1 MSEKGTKRREWIKTF
16 AIIFLVILLILTFFS
31 NTIMNYS
38 LPEVAAQYV
47 QSGNIN
53 AQIRGYGTIE
63 SGDPYNVKIKAV
75 RKVESVEVHQGDKVE
90 KGQVLCLLSGEDSEE
105 LEAAKKALEEAEE
118 AFEMALLTGSV
129 DSSIMNNAG
138 NTDSIQNYKT
148 KIISLQNEIDKVEA
162 EKDAADAKVK
172 EWQDKV
178 DAITLQITVTGS
190 TIVDTT
196 NETKAVN
203 EAKAVMDNANFALT
217 EAKNALAT
225 IESQI
230 EYENQVTSGD
240 SVEKDALN
248 KQKLEASQ
256 NVINAEAAYKTA
268 SLNYEKAL
276 KVLNDKKATGNV
288 EGSVANLE
296 RQKALLQVELN
307 NAQKTAS
314 QKEEALT
321 VKQAELET
329 LVKNISDEINLGGLY
344 DAVSQAKEEVNRLE
358 DMVDGSE
365 IVAPISGT
373 IMTVNVKS
381 GLDTPEDGIVFT
393 MQPEGEGYT
402 LSFTVTNEQAKKL
415 AVGDVATP
423 VNSWRYDDMQIVLSS
438 IRPDTN
444 NPGQNK
450 LLVFNVSGEN
460 VVPNQSLNVSVAQR
474 SGGMYEMVV
483 PNSAI
488 REDNNGKFILT
499 VEAKSSPIGTR
510 YIANRVDVDVIA
522 SDDTQSAITGAL
534 YGYEFVITTSTKP
547 VEAGQYVRMPE

>member
-16 AIIFLVILLILTFFS
+16 AIIFLIILLILTFFS

-75 RKVESVEVHQGDKVE
+75 RKVESVEVRQGDKVE
-90 KGQVLCLLSGEDSEE
+90 KGQVLCLLSGEDSTE
-105 LEAAKKALEEAEE
+105 LETAKETLKTAED

-138 NTDSIQNYKT
+138 NTDSTQNYKA
-148 KIISLQNEIDKVEA
+148 KIIRIQNEIATAEA
-162 EKDAADAKVK
+162 EKAAADAKVK

-178 DAITLQITVTGS
+178 DAVTLQISITGS

-217 EAKNALAT
+217 EAKNALET
-225 IESQI
+225 IEAQI
-230 EYENQVTSGD
+230 AQQMSVSSGD
-240 SVEKDALN
+240 SVALDALN
-248 KQKLEASQ
+248 QQKLTAGQ
-256 NVINAEAAYKTA
+256 NVINAETAYKTA
-268 SLNYEKAL
+268 VLNYDKAV
-276 KVLNDKKATGNV
+276 KVLEDKKATNNV
-288 EGSVANLE
+288 DANVANLE
-296 RQKALLQVELN
+296 RQKALLQVELT
-307 NAQKTAS
+307 NAQKAAQ
-314 QKEEALT
+314 QKEEALAT
-321 VKQAELET
+321 KQAELDT
-329 LVKNISDEINLGGLY
+329 VVKNISDEINLGGLY
-344 DAVSQAKEEVNRLE
+344 DAVAKAKAEVKRLE
-358 DMVDGSE
+358 DLVEGSE
-365 IVAPISGT
+365 VVAPISGT

-415 AVGDVATP
+415 TIGDVAEP

-438 IRPDTN
+438 IRPDTS

-450 LLVFNVSGEN
+450 LLTFNVSGEN
-460 VVPNQSLNVSVAQR
+460 IVPNQSMNVSVAQR

-488 REDNNGKFILT
+488 REDNNGKFVLI
-499 VEAKSSPIGTR
+499 VEAKNSPIGTR
-510 YIANRVDVDVIA
+510 YIANRVDVDVVA

>member
-1 MSEKGTKRREWIKTF
+1 MNEKGTKRREWIKTF
-16 AIIFLVILLILTFFS
+16 AIIFLIILLILTFFS

-75 RKVESVEVHQGDKVE
+75 RKVESVEVRQGDKVE
-90 KGQVLCLLSGEDSEE
+90 KGQVLCLLSGEDSTE
-105 LEAAKKALEEAEE
+105 LETAKETLKAAED

-138 NTDSIQNYKT
+138 NTDSTQNYKA
-148 KIISLQNEIDKVEA
+148 KIIRIQNEIATAEA
-162 EKDAADAKVK
+162 EKAAADAKVK

-178 DAITLQITVTGS
+178 DAVTLQISITGS

-217 EAKNALAT
+217 EAKNALET
-225 IESQI
+225 IEAQI
-230 EYENQVTSGD
+230 AQQMSVSSGD
-240 SVEKDALN
+240 SVALDALN
-248 KQKLEASQ
+248 QQKLTAGQ
-256 NVINAEAAYKTA
+256 NVINAETAYKTA
-268 SLNYEKAL
+268 VLNYDKAV
-276 KVLNDKKATGNV
+276 KVLEDKKATNNV
-288 EGSVANLE
+288 DANVANLE
-296 RQKALLQVELN
+296 RQKALLQVELT
-307 NAQKTAS
+307 NAQKAAQ
-314 QKEEALT
+314 QKEEALAT
-321 VKQAELET
+321 KQAELDT
-329 LVKNISDEINLGGLY
+329 VVKNISDEINLGGLY
-344 DAVSQAKEEVNRLE
+344 DAVAKAKAEVKRLE
-358 DMVDGSE
+358 DLVEGSE
-365 IVAPISGT
+365 VVAPISGT

-415 AVGDVATP
+415 TIGDVAEP

-438 IRPDTN
+438 IRPDTS

-450 LLVFNVSGEN
+450 LLTFNVSGEN
-460 VVPNQSLNVSVAQR
+460 IVPNQSMNVSVAQR

-488 REDNNGKFILT
+488 REDNNGKFVLI
-499 VEAKSSPIGTR
+499 VEAKNSPIGTR
-510 YIANRVDVDVIA
+510 YIANRVDVDVVA

>member
-105 LEAAKKALEEAEE
+105 LEAAKKALEEAED

-162 EKDAADAKVK
+162 EKDVADAKVK

-217 EAKNALAT
+217 EAKNVLAT

-358 DMVDGSE
+358 DLVDGSE

>member
-1 MSEKGTKRREWIKTF
+1 MNEKGAKRREWIKTF

-75 RKVESVEVHQGDKVE
+75 RKVESVEVRQGDKVE
-90 KGQVLCLLSGEDSEE
+90 KGQVLCLLSGEDSTE
-105 LEAAKKALEEAEE
+105 LETAKETLKAAED

-138 NTDSIQNYKT
+138 NTDSTQNYKA
-148 KIISLQNEIDKVEA
+148 KIIRIQNEIVTAEA

-178 DAITLQITVTGS
+178 DAVTLQISVTGS
-190 TIVDTT
+190 SIVDTT

-203 EAKAVMDNANFALT
+203 EAKAVMDNASFALT
-217 EAKNALAT
+217 EARNALET
-225 IESQI
+225 IEAQI
-230 EYENQVTSGD
+230 AQQMSVSSGD
-240 SVEKDALN
+240 SVALDTLN
-248 KQKLEASQ
+248 GQKLVAGQ
-256 NVINAEAAYKTA
+256 NVINAETTYKTA
-268 SLNYEKAL
+268 ALNYEKAV
-276 KVLNDKKATGNV
+276 KVLDDKKATNNV
-288 EGSVANLE
+288 EATIANLE
-296 RQKALLQVELN
+296 RQKALLQVELT
-307 NAQKTAS
+307 NAEKLATQKT
-314 QKEEALT
+314 EALAT
-321 VKQAELET
+321 KQAELET
-329 LVKNISDEINLGGLY
+329 MVKNISDEINLGSLY
-344 DAVSQAKEEVNRLE
+344 DTVTKAKAEVKRLE
-358 DMVDGSE
+358 DLVEGSE
-365 IVAPISGT
+365 VVAPISGT

-381 GLDTPEDGIVFT
+381 GLDTPEDGVVFT

-415 AVGDVATP
+415 SVGDVAEP

-438 IRPDTN
+438 IRPDTS

-450 LLVFNVSGEN
+450 LLTFNVSGEN
-460 VVPNQSLNVSVAQR
+460 IVPNQSLNVSVAQR

-488 REDNNGKFILT
+488 REDNNGKFVLI
-499 VEAKSSPIGTR
+499 VEAKNSPIGTR

-547 VEAGQYVRMPE
+547 VEAGKYVRMPE

>member
-1 MSEKGTKRREWIKTF
+1 MNEKGTKRREWIKTF

-38 LPEVAAQYV
+38 LPEVAAQYI

-53 AQIRGYGTIE
+53 AKIRGYGTIE
-63 SGDPYNVKIKAV
+63 SGDPYNVKIKTV
-75 RKVESVEVHQGDKVE
+75 RKVESVEVRQGDKVE
-90 KGQVLCLLSGEDSEE
+90 KGQILCLLSGEDSTE
-105 LEAAKKALEEAEE
+105 LETAKEVLKAAED

-138 NTDSIQNYKT
+138 KTDSTQNYKAQ
-148 KIISLQNEIDKVEA
+148 IIRIQNEITTAEA

-178 DAITLQITVTGS
+178 DAVTLQISITAS
-190 TIVDTT
+190 SIVDTSK
-196 NETKAVN
+196 ETKAVN
-203 EAKAVMDNANFALT
+203 EAKTAMDTANFTLT
-217 EAKNALAT
+217 EARNALEA
-225 IESQI
+225 IEAQI
-230 EYENQVTSGD
+230 AQQMIVSSGD
-240 SVEKDALN
+240 SVVLEPLN
-248 KQKLEASQ
+248 KQKLEAGQ
-256 NVINAEAAYKTA
+256 NVINAETAYKTA
-268 SLNYEKAL
+268 ALNYEKAL
-276 KVLNDKKATGNV
+276 KALEDKKSTNNTDAT
-288 EGSVANLE
+288 VANLE
-296 RQKALLQVELN
+296 RQKTLLQVELN
-307 NAQKTAS
+307 NAQKAAL
-314 QKEEALT
+314 QKEEVLASKQEELT
-321 VKQAELET
+321 T
-329 LVKNISDEINLGGLY
+329 IVKNISDEINLGGLY
-344 DAVSQAKEEVNRLE
+344 DAVTKAKAEVNRLE
-358 DMVDGSE
+358 EMVEGSE
-365 IVAPISGT
+365 VLAPISGT
-373 IMTVNVKS
+373 IMSVNVKS

-402 LSFTVTNEQAKKL
+402 LSFSVTNEQAKKL
-415 AVGDVATP
+415 SVGDVAEP

-438 IRPDTN
+438 IRPDTS

-460 VVPNQSLNVSVAQR
+460 IIPNQSMNVAVAQR

-488 REDNNGKFILT
+488 REDNNGKFILI

-510 YIANRVDVDVIA
+510 YIANRVDVDVLA

>member
-1 MSEKGTKRREWIKTF
+1 MNEKGTKRREWIKTF
-16 AIIFLVILLILTFFS
+16 AIIFLIILLILTFFS

-75 RKVESVEVHQGDKVE
+75 RKVESVEVRQGDKVE
-90 KGQVLCLLSGEDSEE
+90 KGQVLCLLSGEDSTE
-105 LEAAKKALEEAEE
+105 LETAKETLKAAED

-138 NTDSIQNYKT
+138 NTDSTQNYKA
-148 KIISLQNEIDKVEA
+148 KIIRIQNEIATAEA
-162 EKDAADAKVK
+162 EKAAADAKVK

-178 DAITLQITVTGS
+178 DAVTLQISITGS

-217 EAKNALAT
+217 EAKNALET
-225 IESQI
+225 IEAQI
-230 EYENQVTSGD
+230 AQQMSVSSGD
-240 SVEKDALN
+240 SVALDALN
-248 KQKLEASQ
+248 QQKLTAGQ
-256 NVINAEAAYKTA
+256 NVINAETAYKTA
-268 SLNYEKAL
+268 VLNYDKAV
-276 KVLNDKKATGNV
+276 KVLEDKKATNNV
-288 EGSVANLE
+288 EANVANLE
-296 RQKALLQVELN
+296 RQKALLQVELT
-307 NAQKTAS
+307 NAQKAAQ
-314 QKEEALT
+314 QKEEALAT
-321 VKQAELET
+321 KQAELDT
-329 LVKNISDEINLGGLY
+329 VVKNISDEINLGGLY
-344 DAVSQAKEEVNRLE
+344 DAVAKAKAEVKRLE
-358 DMVDGSE
+358 DLVEGSE
-365 IVAPISGT
+365 VVAPISGT

-415 AVGDVATP
+415 TIGDVAEP

-438 IRPDTN
+438 IRPDTS

-450 LLVFNVSGEN
+450 LLTFNVSGEN
-460 VVPNQSLNVSVAQR
+460 IVPNQSMNVSVAQR

-488 REDNNGKFILT
+488 REDNNGKFVLI
-499 VEAKSSPIGTR
+499 VEAKNSPIGTR
-510 YIANRVDVDVIA
+510 YIANRVDVDVVA

>member
-1 MSEKGTKRREWIKTF
+1 MNEKGTKRREWIKTF
-16 AIIFLVILLILTFFS
+16 AIIFLVILLVLTFFS

-75 RKVESVEVHQGDKVE
+75 RKVESVEVRQGDKVE
-90 KGQVLCLLSGEDSEE
+90 KGQVLCLLSGEDSTE
-105 LEAAKKALEEAEE
+105 LETAKETLKAAED

-138 NTDSIQNYKT
+138 NTDSTQNYKA
-148 KIISLQNEIDKVEA
+148 KIIRIQNEIVAVES
-162 EKDAADAKVK
+162 EKNAADAKVK

-178 DAITLQITVTGS
+178 DAVTLQISITGS

-203 EAKAVMDNANFALT
+203 EAKAVMDNANFTLT
-217 EAKNALAT
+217 EARNALET
-225 IESQI
+225 IEAQI
-230 EYENQVTSGD
+230 AQQMSVSSGD
-240 SVEKDALN
+240 SVALDALN
-248 KQKLEASQ
+248 QQKLAAGQ
-256 NVINAEAAYKTA
+256 NVINAETAYKAA
-268 SLNYEKAL
+268 SLNYDKAV
-276 KVLNDKKATGNV
+276 KVLEDKKATNNV
-288 EGSVANLE
+288 DVNVANLE
-296 RQKALLQVELN
+296 RQKALLQVELS
-307 NAQKTAS
+307 NAEKLATQKA
-314 QKEEALT
+314 EALAT
-321 VKQAELET
+321 KQAELET
-329 LVKNISDEINLGGLY
+329 VVKNISDEINLGGLY
-344 DAVSQAKEEVNRLE
+344 DTVTKAKAEVNRLE
-358 DMVDGSE
+358 ELVEGSE
-365 IVAPISGT
+365 VIAPITGT
-373 IMTVNVKS
+373 IMTVNIKS

-415 AVGDVATP
+415 SVGDVAEP

-438 IRPDTN
+438 IRPDPS

-450 LLVFNVSGEN
+450 LLTFNVSGEN
-460 VVPNQSLNVSVAQR
+460 IVPNQSMNVSVAQR
-474 SGGMYEMVV
+474 SGGMYDMVV

-488 REDNNGKFILT
+488 REDNNGKFILI
-499 VEAKSSPIGTR
+499 VEAKNSPIGTR

>member
-75 RKVESVEVHQGDKVE
+75 RKVESVEVRQGDKVE

-105 LEAAKKALEEAEE
+105 LGAAKKALEEAEE

-203 EAKAVMDNANFALT
+203 EAKAVMDNANFVLT
-217 EAKNALAT
+217 EAKNALENVEA
-225 IESQI
+225 QI
-230 EYENQVTSGD
+230 AQQMLVSSGD
-240 SVEKDALN
+240 AVALGALN
-248 KQKLEASQ
+248 KQKLAASQ
-256 NVINAEAAYKTA
+256 NVINAESAYKTA
-268 SLNYEKAL
+268 SLNYEKAM
-276 KVLNDKKATGNV
+276 KVLDDKKATGNV

-314 QKEEALT
+314 QKEEALAT
-321 VKQAELET
+321 KQAELESV
-329 LVKNISDEINLGGLY
+329 VKNISDEINLGGLY
-344 DAVSQAKEEVNRLE
+344 DAVAKAKEEVNRLE
-358 DMVDGSE
+358 DLVDGSE
-365 IVAPISGT
+365 VVAPISGT

>member
-1 MSEKGTKRREWIKTF
+1 MSEKGTKRREWIKTI

-63 SGDPYNVKIKAV
+63 SGDPYNVKIKTV
-75 RKVESVEVHQGDKVE
+75 RKVESVEVRQGDKVE
-90 KGQVLCLLSGEDSEE
+90 KGQILCLLSGEDSTE
-105 LEAAKKALEEAEE
+105 LETAKEALKVAED

-138 NTDSIQNYKT
+138 NTDSTQNYKA
-148 KIISLQNEIDKVEA
+148 KIILIQNELAAVEK
-162 EKDAADAKVK
+162 EKEAADAKVK

-178 DAITLQITVTGS
+178 DAIVLQISVTAS
-190 TIVDTT
+190 SVVDTT
-196 NETKAVN
+196 NESKAVN
-203 EAKAVMDNANFALT
+203 DAKTAMDNANFALT
-217 EAKNALAT
+217 EGKNHLEN
-225 IESQI
+225 IEAQI
-230 EYENQVTSGD
+230 NYEQTVSSGD
-240 SVEKDALN
+240 AIKWDELN
-248 KQKLEASQ
+248 KQKLEAEQ
-256 NVINAEAAYKTA
+256 NVINLEAAYKA
-268 SLNYEKAL
+268 AALNHEKATKAL
-276 KVLNDKKATGNV
+276 EDKKATSNTDKAV
-288 EGSVANLE
+288 SDLE
-296 RQKALLQVELN
+296 RQKALLEVELN
-307 NAQKTAS
+307 NAKKISAEKEANMAS
-314 QKEEALT
+314 
-321 VKQAELET
+321 KQAELDA
-329 LVKNISDEINLGGLY
+329 LVKNITDEINLGSLY
-344 DAVSQAKEEVNRLE
+344 DAVAKAKTEVKRLE
-358 DMVDGSE
+358 DMVEGSE
-365 IVAPISGT
+365 ILAPISGT

-415 AVGDVATP
+415 SVGDIAEP
-423 VNSWRYDDMQIVLSS
+423 VNAWRYDDMQIVLSS
-438 IRPDTN
+438 IRPDTT

-450 LLVFNVSGEN
+450 LLTFNVSGEN
-460 VVPNQSLNVSVAQR
+460 IVPNQSLNISVAQK

-488 REDNNGKFILT
+488 REDNNGKFVLI

-510 YIANRVDVDVIA
+510 YIANRVDVEVVA

>member
-1 MSEKGTKRREWIKTF
+1 MNEKGTKRREWIKTF
-16 AIIFLVILLILTFFS
+16 AIIFLIILLILTFFS

-75 RKVESVEVHQGDKVE
+75 RKVESVEVRQGDKVE
-90 KGQVLCLLSGEDSEE
+90 KGQVLCLLSGEDSTE
-105 LEAAKKALEEAEE
+105 LETAKETLKAAED

-138 NTDSIQNYKT
+138 NTDSTQNYKA
-148 KIISLQNEIDKVEA
+148 KIIRIQNEIATAEA
-162 EKDAADAKVK
+162 EKAAADAKVK

-178 DAITLQITVTGS
+178 DAVTLQISITGS

-217 EAKNALAT
+217 EAKNALET
-225 IESQI
+225 IEAQI
-230 EYENQVTSGD
+230 AQQMSVSSGD
-240 SVEKDALN
+240 SVALDALN
-248 KQKLEASQ
+248 QQKLTAGQ
-256 NVINAEAAYKTA
+256 NVINAETAYKTA
-268 SLNYEKAL
+268 VLNYDKAV
-276 KVLNDKKATGNV
+276 KVLEDKKATNNV
-288 EGSVANLE
+288 DANVANLE

-307 NAQKTAS
+307 NAQKAAQ
-314 QKEEALT
+314 QKEEALAT
-321 VKQAELET
+321 KQAELDTE
-329 LVKNISDEINLGGLY
+329 VKNISDEINLGGLY
-344 DAVSQAKEEVNRLE
+344 DAVTKAKAEVKRLE
-358 DMVDGSE
+358 DLVEGSE
-365 IVAPISGT
+365 VVAPISGT

-415 AVGDVATP
+415 TIGDVAEP

-438 IRPDTN
+438 IRPDTS

-450 LLVFNVSGEN
+450 LLTFNVSGEN
-460 VVPNQSLNVSVAQR
+460 IVPNQSLNVSVAQR

-488 REDNNGKFILT
+488 REDNNGKFILI
-499 VEAKSSPIGTR
+499 VEAKNSPIGTR
-510 YIANRVDVDVIA
+510 YIANRVDVDVVA

>member
-75 RKVESVEVHQGDKVE
+75 RKVESVEVRQGDKVE
-90 KGQVLCLLSGEDSEE
+90 KGQVLCLLSGEDSTE
-105 LEAAKKALEEAEE
+105 LETAKETLKAAED

-138 NTDSIQNYKT
+138 NTDSTQNYKA
-148 KIISLQNEIDKVEA
+148 KIIRIQNEIATAEA
-162 EKDAADAKVK
+162 EKAAADAKVK

-178 DAITLQITVTGS
+178 DAVTLQISITGS

-217 EAKNALAT
+217 EAKNALET
-225 IESQI
+225 IEAQI
-230 EYENQVTSGD
+230 AQQMSVSSGD
-240 SVEKDALN
+240 SVALDTLN
-248 KQKLEASQ
+248 QQKLTAGQ
-256 NVINAEAAYKTA
+256 NVINAETAYKTA
-268 SLNYEKAL
+268 VLNYDKAV
-276 KVLNDKKATGNV
+276 KVLEDKKATNNV
-288 EGSVANLE
+288 DVNVANLE
-296 RQKALLQVELN
+296 RQKALLQVELT
-307 NAQKTAS
+307 NAQKAAQ
-314 QKEEALT
+314 QKEEALAT
-321 VKQAELET
+321 KQAELDT
-329 LVKNISDEINLGGLY
+329 VVKNISDEINLGGLY
-344 DAVSQAKEEVNRLE
+344 DAVAKAKAEVKRLE
-358 DMVDGSE
+358 DLVEGSE
-365 IVAPISGT
+365 VVAPISGT

-415 AVGDVATP
+415 TIGDVAEP

-438 IRPDTN
+438 IRPDTS

-450 LLVFNVSGEN
+450 LLTFNVSGEN
-460 VVPNQSLNVSVAQR
+460 IVPNQSMNVSVAQR

-488 REDNNGKFILT
+488 REDNNGKFVLI

-510 YIANRVDVDVIA
+510 YIANRVDVDVVA

>member
-105 LEAAKKALEEAEE
+105 LEAAKKALEEAED

-329 LVKNISDEINLGGLY
+329 IVKNISDEINLGGLY

-358 DMVDGSE
+358 DLVDGSE

>member
-1 MSEKGTKRREWIKTF
+1 MNEKGTKRREWIKTI

-38 LPEVAAQYV
+38 LPEVAAQYI

-63 SGDPYNVKIKAV
+63 SGDPYSVKIKTV
-75 RKVESVEVHQGDKVE
+75 RKVESVEVRQGDKVE
-90 KGQVLCLLSGEDSEE
+90 KGQVLCLLSGEDSTE
-105 LEAAKKALEEAEE
+105 LEAAKEALRVAEE

-138 NTDSIQNYKT
+138 NTDSTQNYKD
-148 KIISLQNEIDKVEA
+148 KIILLQKELATA
-162 EKDAADAKVK
+162 EEEKNAADSKVK

-178 DAITLQITVTGS
+178 DAVIAQISVTAS
-190 TIVDTT
+190 AVVDTT
-196 NETKAVN
+196 NESKAVN
-203 EAKAVMDNANFALT
+203 EAKTAMDNANFALT
-217 EAKNALAT
+217 EAQNGLGT
-225 IESQI
+225 IEAQI
-230 EYENQVTSGD
+230 NQQMAVSSGD
-240 SVEKDALN
+240 AVSLEVLN
-248 KQKLEASQ
+248 QQKLEAGQ
-256 NVINAEAAYKTA
+256 NVINAEAVYKAA

-276 KVLNDKKATGNV
+276 KVLEDKKATINV
-288 EGSVANLE
+288 DANVAGLE
-296 RQKALLQVELN
+296 RQKALLEVELN
-307 NAQKTAS
+307 NAKKVATD
-314 QKEEALT
+314 KET
-321 VKQAELET
+321 NMTTKKAELDS
-329 LVKNISDEINLGGLY
+329 LVKNISDEINLGSLY
-344 DAVSQAKEEVNRLE
+344 DAVTKAKSEVSRLE
-358 DMVDGSE
+358 DMVEGSE
-365 IVAPISGT
+365 ILAPISGT

-415 AVGDVATP
+415 AVGDVAEP
-423 VNSWRYDDMQIVLSS
+423 VNSWRYDDMQIVLSN
-438 IRPDTN
+438 IRPDTT

-450 LLVFNVSGEN
+450 LLIFNVSGEN
-460 VVPNQSLNVSVAQR
+460 VVPNQSLNISVAQR

-488 REDNNGKFILT
+488 KEDNNGKFVLI

-510 YIANRVDVDVIA
+510 YIANRVDVEVVA

>member
-1 MSEKGTKRREWIKTF
+1 MNEKGTKRREWIKNI
-16 AIIFLVILLILTFFS
+16 AIVFLVIMLILTFFS

-38 LPEVAAQYV
+38 LPEVAAQYI

-63 SGDPYNVKIKAV
+63 SGDPYTVKIKAV
-75 RKVESVEVHQGDKVE
+75 RKVESVEVRQGDKVE
-90 KGQVLCLLSGEDSEE
+90 KGQVLCLLSGEDSTE
-105 LEAAKKALEEAEE
+105 LESAKDTLKAAED

-129 DSSIMNNAG
+129 DSNIMNNAG
-138 NTDSIQNYKT
+138 NTDTTQNYKA
-148 KIISLQNEIDKVEA
+148 KIILIQNEIAAAKT
-162 EKDAADAKVK
+162 EKEAADLKVK

-178 DAITLQITVTGS
+178 DAVTLQISITGS

-203 EAKAVMDNANFALT
+203 EAKTAMDNANFALT
-217 EAKNALAT
+217 EARNALET
-225 IESQI
+225 IDAQI
-230 EYENQVTSGD
+230 EYENSVSSGD
-240 SVEKDALN
+240 SIVLDALSQQRLEA
-248 KQKLEASQ
+248 KQK
-256 NVINAEAAYKTA
+256 VINAETEYKTS
-268 SLNYEKAL
+268 SLNYEKAMKAL
-276 KVLNDKKATGNV
+276 DDKKATNNV
-288 EGSVANLE
+288 EANVANLE
-296 RQKALLQVELN
+296 RQKALLQVELS
-307 NAQKTAS
+307 NAQKVAL
-314 QKEEALT
+314 QKDEALLS
-321 VKQAELET
+321 KQASLDS

-344 DAVSQAKEEVNRLE
+344 DAVAKAKAEVKRLE
-358 DMVDGSE
+358 ALVEGSE
-365 IVAPISGT
+365 VVAPITGT

-402 LSFTVTNEQAKKL
+402 LSFTVTNEQAKKVS
-415 AVGDVATP
+415 VGDVAEP

-438 IRPDTN
+438 IRPDPN

-450 LLVFNVSGEN
+450 LLIFNVSGEN
-460 VVPNQSLNVSVAQR
+460 IVPNQSLNVSVAQR

-488 REDNNGKFILT
+488 REDNNGKFILI

>member
-105 LEAAKKALEEAEE
+105 LEAAKKALEEAED

-358 DMVDGSE
+358 ELVDGSE
-365 IVAPISGT
+365 IIAPISGT

>member
-1 MSEKGTKRREWIKTF
+1 MNEKGTKRREWIKTI

-38 LPEVAAQYV
+38 LPEVAAQYI

-63 SGDPYNVKIKAV
+63 SGDPYTVKIKTV
-75 RKVESVEVHQGDKVE
+75 RKVESVEVRQGDKVE
-90 KGQVLCLLSGEDSEE
+90 KGQVLCLLSGEDSTE
-105 LEAAKKALEEAEE
+105 LETAKEALKVAEE

-138 NTDSIQNYKT
+138 NTDSIQNYKE
-148 KIISLQNEIDKVEA
+148 KIILVQNELDTVEA
-162 EKDAADAKVK
+162 EKDAADSKVK

-178 DAITLQITVTGS
+178 DAISLQISVTAS
-190 TIVDTT
+190 AVVDTT

-203 EAKAVMDNANFALT
+203 DAKTVMDNASFALT
-217 EAKNALAT
+217 EAKNVLET
-225 IESQI
+225 IEAQI
-230 EYENQVTSGD
+230 EQQMSISSGD
-240 SVEKDALN
+240 SVALEELN
-248 KQKLEASQ
+248 QQKLGAGQ
-256 NVINAEAAYKTA
+256 NVINLEAAYKTVA
-268 SLNYEKAL
+268 LNYEKAL
-276 KVLNDKKATGNV
+276 KVLEDKKATNNV
-288 EGSVANLE
+288 EANVASLE
-296 RQKALLQVELN
+296 RQKALLEVELN
-307 NAQKTAS
+307 NAKKIAME
-314 QKEEALT
+314 KEANMT
-321 VKQAELET
+321 SKQAELDT
-329 LVKNISDEINLGGLY
+329 LVKNISDEINLGSLY
-344 DAVSQAKEEVNRLE
+344 DTVTKAKAEVKRLE
-358 DMVDGSE
+358 DMVEGSE

-415 AVGDVATP
+415 AVGDVAEP

-438 IRPDTN
+438 IRPDTT

-450 LLVFNVSGEN
+450 LLIFNVSGED
-460 VVPNQSLNVSVAQR
+460 VVPNQSVNVSVAQR

-488 REDNNGKFILT
+488 REDNNGKFILI

-510 YIANRVDVDVIA
+510 YIANRVDVEVVA

>member
-1 MSEKGTKRREWIKTF
+1 MNEKATKRREWIKTI

-63 SGDPYNVKIKAV
+63 SGDPYNVKIKTV
-75 RKVESVEVHQGDKVE
+75 RKVESVEVRQGDKVE
-90 KGQVLCLLSGEDSEE
+90 KGQILCLLSGEDSTE
-105 LEAAKKALEEAEE
+105 LETAKETLKAAEN

-138 NTDSIQNYKT
+138 NTDSTQNYKA
-148 KIISLQNEIDKVEA
+148 KIIRIQNEIATAEA
-162 EKDAADAKVK
+162 EKVAADAKVK

-178 DAITLQITVTGS
+178 DAITLQISVTGS
-190 TIVDTT
+190 NVVDTT
-196 NETKAVN
+196 NETQAVN
-203 EAKAVMDNANFALT
+203 DAKAVMDNANFALT
-217 EAKNALAT
+217 EARNSLET
-225 IESQI
+225 IEAQI
-230 EYENQVTSGD
+230 TQQMSVSSGD
-240 SVEKDALN
+240 AVTLDALN
-248 KQKLEASQ
+248 QQKLVAGQ
-256 NVINAEAAYKTA
+256 NVINAESAYKTA

-276 KVLNDKKATGNV
+276 KVLEDKKAANNV
-288 EGSVANLE
+288 EVSVANLE

-307 NAQKTAS
+307 NAQKLLS
-314 QKEEALT
+314 QKEEILT
-321 VKQAELET
+321 TKQAELDT
-329 LVKNISDEINLGGLY
+329 VVKNISDEINLGGLY
-344 DAVSQAKEEVNRLE
+344 DAVAKAKAEVKSLE
-358 DMVDGSE
+358 DLVEGSE

-373 IMTVNVKS
+373 IMSVNVKS

-415 AVGDVATP
+415 SVGDVAEP

-438 IRPDTN
+438 IRPDPS

-450 LLVFNVSGEN
+450 LLTFNVSGEN
-460 VVPNQSLNVSVAQR
+460 IVPNQSLNVSVAQR
-474 SGGMYEMVV
+474 SGGMYEMIV

-488 REDNNGKFILT
+488 REDNNGKFILI
-499 VEAKSSPIGTR
+499 VEAKNSPIGTR

>member
-16 AIIFLVILLILTFFS
+16 AIIFLIILLILTFFS

-75 RKVESVEVHQGDKVE
+75 RKVESVEVRQGDKVE
-90 KGQVLCLLSGEDSEE
+90 KGQVLCLLSGEDSTE
-105 LEAAKKALEEAEE
+105 LETAKETLKAADD

-138 NTDSIQNYKT
+138 NTDSTQNYKA
-148 KIISLQNEIDKVEA
+148 KIIRIQNEIATAEA
-162 EKDAADAKVK
+162 EKAAADAKVK

-178 DAITLQITVTGS
+178 DAVTLQISITGS

-217 EAKNALAT
+217 EAKNALET
-225 IESQI
+225 IEAQI
-230 EYENQVTSGD
+230 AQQMSVSSGD
-240 SVEKDALN
+240 SVALDALN
-248 KQKLEASQ
+248 QQKLTAGQ
-256 NVINAEAAYKTA
+256 NVINAETAYKTA
-268 SLNYEKAL
+268 VLNYDKAV
-276 KVLNDKKATGNV
+276 KVLEDKKATNNV
-288 EGSVANLE
+288 DANVANLE
-296 RQKALLQVELN
+296 RQKALLQVELA
-307 NAQKTAS
+307 NAQKAAQ
-314 QKEEALT
+314 QKEEALAT
-321 VKQAELET
+321 KQAELDT
-329 LVKNISDEINLGGLY
+329 VVKNISDEINLGGLY
-344 DAVSQAKEEVNRLE
+344 DAVAKAKAEVKRLE
-358 DMVDGSE
+358 DLVEGSE
-365 IVAPISGT
+365 VVAPISGT

-415 AVGDVATP
+415 TIGDVAEP

-438 IRPDTN
+438 IRPDTS

-450 LLVFNVSGEN
+450 LLTFNVSGEN
-460 VVPNQSLNVSVAQR
+460 IVPNQSINGSVAQR

-488 REDNNGKFILT
+488 REDNNGKFVLI
-499 VEAKSSPIGTR
+499 VEAKNSPIGTR
-510 YIANRVDVDVIA
+510 YIANRVDVDVVA

>member
-1 MSEKGTKRREWIKTF
+1 MNEKGTKRREWIKTI

-38 LPEVAAQYV
+38 LPEVAAQYI

-63 SGDPYNVKIKAV
+63 SGDPYSVKIKTV
-75 RKVESVEVHQGDKVE
+75 RKVESVEVRQGDKVE
-90 KGQVLCLLSGEDSEE
+90 KGQVLCLLSGEDSTE
-105 LEAAKKALEEAEE
+105 LEAAKEALRVAEE

-138 NTDSIQNYKT
+138 NTDSTQNYKD
-148 KIISLQNEIDKVEA
+148 KIILLQKELATA
-162 EKDAADAKVK
+162 EEEKNAADSKVK

-178 DAITLQITVTGS
+178 DAVIAQISVTAS
-190 TIVDTT
+190 AVVDTT
-196 NETKAVN
+196 NESKAVN
-203 EAKAVMDNANFALT
+203 EAKTAMDNANFALT
-217 EAKNALAT
+217 EAQNGLGT
-225 IESQI
+225 IEAQI
-230 EYENQVTSGD
+230 NQQMAVSSGD
-240 SVEKDALN
+240 AVSLEVLN
-248 KQKLEASQ
+248 QQKLEAGQ
-256 NVINAEAAYKTA
+256 NVINAEAVYKAA

-276 KVLNDKKATGNV
+276 KVLEDKKATINV
-288 EGSVANLE
+288 DANVAGLE
-296 RQKALLQVELN
+296 RQKALLEVELN
-307 NAQKTAS
+307 NAKKVATD
-314 QKEEALT
+314 KET
-321 VKQAELET
+321 NMTTKKAELDS
-329 LVKNISDEINLGGLY
+329 LVKNISDEINLGSLY
-344 DAVSQAKEEVNRLE
+344 DAVTKAKSEVSRLE
-358 DMVDGSE
+358 DMVEGSE
-365 IVAPISGT
+365 ILAPISGT

-415 AVGDVATP
+415 AVGDVAEP
-423 VNSWRYDDMQIVLSS
+423 VNSWRYDDMQIVLSN
-438 IRPDTN
+438 IRPDTT

-450 LLVFNVSGEN
+450 LLIFNVSGEN

-488 REDNNGKFILT
+488 KEDNNGKFVLI

-510 YIANRVDVDVIA
+510 YIANRVDVEVVA

>member
-75 RKVESVEVHQGDKVE
+75 RKVESVEVRQGDKVE

-105 LEAAKKALEEAEE
+105 LGAAKKALEEAEE

-358 DMVDGSE
+358 ELVDGSE
-365 IVAPISGT
+365 IIAPISGT

>member
-75 RKVESVEVHQGDKVE
+75 RKVESVEVRQGDKVE
-90 KGQVLCLLSGEDSEE
+90 KGQVLCLLSGEDSTE
-105 LEAAKKALEEAEE
+105 LETAKETLKAAED

-138 NTDSIQNYKT
+138 NTDSTQNYKA
-148 KIISLQNEIDKVEA
+148 KIIRIQNEIATAEA
-162 EKDAADAKVK
+162 EKAAADAKVK

-178 DAITLQITVTGS
+178 DAVTLQISITGS

-217 EAKNALAT
+217 EAKNALET
-225 IESQI
+225 IEAQI
-230 EYENQVTSGD
+230 AQQMSVSSGD
-240 SVEKDALN
+240 SVALDALN
-248 KQKLEASQ
+248 QQKLTAGQ
-256 NVINAEAAYKTA
+256 NVINAETAYKTA
-268 SLNYEKAL
+268 VLNYDKAV
-276 KVLNDKKATGNV
+276 KVLEDKKATNNV
-288 EGSVANLE
+288 DANVANLE

-307 NAQKTAS
+307 NAQKAAQ
-314 QKEEALT
+314 QKEEALAT
-321 VKQAELET
+321 KQAELDTE
-329 LVKNISDEINLGGLY
+329 VKNISDEINLGGLY
-344 DAVSQAKEEVNRLE
+344 DAVTKAKAEVKRLE
-358 DMVDGSE
+358 DLVEGSE
-365 IVAPISGT
+365 VVAPISGT

-415 AVGDVATP
+415 TIGDVAEP

-438 IRPDTN
+438 IRPDTS

-450 LLVFNVSGEN
+450 LLTFNVSGEN
-460 VVPNQSLNVSVAQR
+460 IVPNQSLNVSVAQR

-488 REDNNGKFILT
+488 REDNNGKFVLI
-499 VEAKSSPIGTR
+499 VEAKNSPIGTR
-510 YIANRVDVDVIA
+510 YIANRVDVDVVA

>member
-314 QKEEALT
+314 QKEEALA

-344 DAVSQAKEEVNRLE
+344 DAVAKAKEEVNRLE
-358 DMVDGSE
+358 DLVDGSE
-365 IVAPISGT
+365 VVAPISGT

>member
-105 LEAAKKALEEAEE
+105 LEAAKKALEEAED

-217 EAKNALAT
+217 EAKNVLAT

-358 DMVDGSE
+358 DLVDGSE

>member
-75 RKVESVEVHQGDKVE
+75 RKVESVEVRQGDKVE
-90 KGQVLCLLSGEDSEE
+90 KGQVLCLLSGEDSTE
-105 LEAAKKALEEAEE
+105 LETAKETLKAAED

-138 NTDSIQNYKT
+138 NTDSTQNYKA
-148 KIISLQNEIDKVEA
+148 KIIRIQNEIATA
-162 EKDAADAKVK
+162 ETEKAAADAKVK

-178 DAITLQITVTGS
+178 DAITLQISVTGS
-190 TIVDTT
+190 SVVDTT

-203 EAKAVMDNANFALT
+203 DAKAVMDNANFALT
-217 EAKNALAT
+217 EAKNTLEN
-225 IESQI
+225 IEAQI
-230 EYENQVTSGD
+230 AQQMSVSSGD
-240 SVEKDALN
+240 AVTLDALN
-248 KQKLEASQ
+248 RQKLEAAQ

-268 SLNYEKAL
+268 SLDYDKAL
-276 KVLNDKKATGNV
+276 KVLEDKKATSNV
-288 EGSVANLE
+288 ESSVANLE

-307 NAQKTAS
+307 NAQKAAL
-314 QKEEALT
+314 QKEEALAT
-321 VKQAELET
+321 KQAELDT
-329 LVKNISDEINLGGLY
+329 VVKNISDEINLGGLY
-344 DAVSQAKEEVNRLE
+344 DAVSKAKAEVKRLE
-358 DMVDGSE
+358 DLVEGSE
-365 IVAPISGT
+365 VVAPITGT
-373 IMTVNVKS
+373 IMSVNVKS
-381 GLDTPEDGIVFT
+381 GLETPEDGIVFT

-402 LSFTVTNEQAKKL
+402 LSFTVTNEQAKK
-415 AVGDVATP
+415 VSIGDVAEP

-438 IRPDTN
+438 IRPDPN

-450 LLVFNVSGEN
+450 LLTFNVSGEN
-460 VVPNQSLNVSVAQR
+460 IVPNQSMNVSVAQR

-488 REDNNGKFILT
+488 REDNNGKFVLI

-510 YIANRVDVDVIA
+510 YIANRVDVDVVA

>member
-1 MSEKGTKRREWIKTF
+1 MSEKGTKRREWIKTI

-63 SGDPYNVKIKAV
+63 SGDPYNVKIKTV
-75 RKVESVEVHQGDKVE
+75 RKVESVEVRQGDKVE
-90 KGQVLCLLSGEDSEE
+90 KGQILCLLSGEDSTE
-105 LEAAKKALEEAEE
+105 LETAKEALKVAED

-138 NTDSIQNYKT
+138 NTDSTQNYKT
-148 KIISLQNEIDKVEA
+148 KIIHIQNEITTAET

-178 DAITLQITVTGS
+178 DAITLQISITGS

-203 EAKAVMDNANFALT
+203 EAKTVMDNANFALT
-217 EAKNALAT
+217 EARNTLET
-225 IESQI
+225 IEAQI
-230 EYENQVTSGD
+230 AQQMSVSSGD
-240 SVEKDALN
+240 AVALDALN
-248 KQKLEASQ
+248 EQKLVAGQ
-256 NVINAEAAYKTA
+256 NVINAETAYKTA
-268 SLNYEKAL
+268 ALNYEKAV
-276 KVLNDKKATGNV
+276 KVLDDKKATNNV
-288 EGSVANLE
+288 DASIANLE
-296 RQKALLQVELN
+296 RQKALLQVELS
-307 NAQKTAS
+307 NAEKLATQKGEVLAT
-314 QKEEALT
+314 
-321 VKQAELET
+321 KQAELDT
-329 LVKNISDEINLGGLY
+329 VVKNISDEINLGGLY
-344 DAVSQAKEEVNRLE
+344 DAVSKAKAEVNRLE
-358 DMVDGSE
+358 DLVEGSE
-365 IVAPISGT
+365 VVAPISGT
-373 IMTVNVKS
+373 IMSVNVKS

-415 AVGDVATP
+415 SVGDVAEP
-423 VNSWRYDDMQIVLSS
+423 VNSWRYDDMQIVLNS
-438 IRPDTN
+438 IRPDTS

-450 LLVFNVSGEN
+450 LLIFNVSGEN
-460 VVPNQSLNVSVAQR
+460 IVPNQSLNVSVAQR

-488 REDNNGKFILT
+488 REDNNGKFILI

>member
-75 RKVESVEVHQGDKVE
+75 RKVESVEVRQGDKVE
-90 KGQVLCLLSGEDSEE
+90 KGQVLCLLSGEDSTE
-105 LEAAKKALEEAEE
+105 LETAKETLKAAED

-138 NTDSIQNYKT
+138 NTDSTQNYKA
-148 KIISLQNEIDKVEA
+148 KIIRIQNEIATAEA
-162 EKDAADAKVK
+162 EKAAADAKVK

-178 DAITLQITVTGS
+178 DAVTLQISITGS

-217 EAKNALAT
+217 EAKNALET
-225 IESQI
+225 IEAQI
-230 EYENQVTSGD
+230 AQQMSVSSGD
-240 SVEKDALN
+240 SVALDALN
-248 KQKLEASQ
+248 QQKLTAGQ
-256 NVINAEAAYKTA
+256 NVINAETAYKTA
-268 SLNYEKAL
+268 VLNYDKAV
-276 KVLNDKKATGNV
+276 KVLEDKKATNNV
-288 EGSVANLE
+288 EANVANLE
-296 RQKALLQVELN
+296 RQKALLQVELT
-307 NAQKTAS
+307 NAQKAAQ
-314 QKEEALT
+314 QKEETLAT
-321 VKQAELET
+321 KQAELDT
-329 LVKNISDEINLGGLY
+329 VVKNISDEINLGGLY
-344 DAVSQAKEEVNRLE
+344 DAVAKAKAEVKRLE
-358 DMVDGSE
+358 DLVEGSE
-365 IVAPISGT
+365 VVAPISGT

-415 AVGDVATP
+415 SVGDVAEP

-438 IRPDTN
+438 IRPDIS

-450 LLVFNVSGEN
+450 LLTFNVSGEN
-460 VVPNQSLNVSVAQR
+460 IVPNQSLNVSVAQR

-488 REDNNGKFILT
+488 REDNNGKFVLI
-499 VEAKSSPIGTR
+499 VEAKNSPIGTR
-510 YIANRVDVDVIA
+510 YIANRVDVDVVA

>member
-105 LEAAKKALEEAEE
+105 LETAKKALEEAEE

-358 DMVDGSE
+358 DLVDGSE

>member
-1 MSEKGTKRREWIKTF
+1 MNEKGTKRREWIKTI

-38 LPEVAAQYV
+38 LPEVAAQYI

-63 SGDPYNVKIKAV
+63 SGDPYTVKIKTV
-75 RKVESVEVHQGDKVE
+75 RKVESVEVRQGDKVE
-90 KGQVLCLLSGEDSEE
+90 KGQVLCLLSGEDSTE
-105 LEAAKKALEEAEE
+105 LETAKEALKVAEE

-138 NTDSIQNYKT
+138 NTDSIQNYKE
-148 KIISLQNEIDKVEA
+148 KIILVQNELDTVEA
-162 EKDAADAKVK
+162 EKDAADSKVK

-178 DAITLQITVTGS
+178 DAISLQISVTAS
-190 TIVDTT
+190 AVVDTT

-203 EAKAVMDNANFALT
+203 DAKTVMDNASFALT
-217 EAKNALAT
+217 EAKNVLET
-225 IESQI
+225 IEAQI
-230 EYENQVTSGD
+230 EQQMSISSGD
-240 SVEKDALN
+240 SVALEELN
-248 KQKLEASQ
+248 QQKLGAGQ
-256 NVINAEAAYKTA
+256 NVINLEAAYKTA
-268 SLNYEKAL
+268 ALNYEKAL
-276 KVLNDKKATGNV
+276 KVLEDKKATNNV
-288 EGSVANLE
+288 EANVASLE
-296 RQKALLQVELN
+296 RQKALLEVELN
-307 NAQKTAS
+307 NAKKIAME
-314 QKEEALT
+314 KEANMT
-321 VKQAELET
+321 SKQAELDT
-329 LVKNISDEINLGGLY
+329 LVKNISDEINLGSLY
-344 DAVSQAKEEVNRLE
+344 DTVTKAKAEVKRLE
-358 DMVDGSE
+358 DMVEGSE

-415 AVGDVATP
+415 AVGDVAEP

-438 IRPDTN
+438 IRPDTT

-450 LLVFNVSGEN
+450 LLIFNVSGED
-460 VVPNQSLNVSVAQR
+460 VVPNQSVNVSVAQR

-488 REDNNGKFILT
+488 REDNNGKFILI

-510 YIANRVDVDVIA
+510 YIANRVDVEVVA